1 MFTSPA
7 YFKFLEAVKDS
18 GQNPSCM
25 EIDPELFFPETWA
38 EARDAKKICSTCPVQ
53 TDCLRYALETNQSDG
68 IWGGLTLEERR
79 RLRGLGRN
87 RQSQHRPNQSRRLD

>member
-1 MFTSPA
+1 MFMSPA
-7 YFKFLEAVKDS
+7 YAKFLRAVKDS
-18 GQNPSCM
+18 GHNPPCM

-53 TDCLRYALETNQSDG
+53 KDCLSYALETNQSDG

-79 RLRGLGRN
+79 RLRGLGRGR
-87 RQSQHRPNQSRRLD
+87 RQAG